1 MIAELTELLA
11 PAMPVFMAVAAV
23 GGVAIGW
30 LAKKVVVRVLVEKV
44 RRMSRTV
51 RVLTE
56 QLDTAELDLA
66 EERALV
72 DQITSGTDDI
82 ITAARGAHHRTQE
95 EADRG

>member
-1 MIAELTELLA
+1 MSDFEIVTGFAAIVGLIAAFGLGVIAGCVRWDRHRRDLKNALA
-11 PAMPVFMAVAAV
+11 Q
-23 GGVAIGW
+23 
-30 LAKKVVVRVLVEKV
+30 LA
-44 RRMSRTV
+44 
-51 RVLTE
+51 
-56 QLDTAELDLA
+56 DAEADLA